1 MPLLAI
7 RILLMTRCPPHLLTN
22 SSGVAMVLP
31 KALASL
37 SLDSNL
43 VNDMVAL
50 KGLLFGVDDDLRK
63 SLSLLSLL
71 TLDMMWICQLS

>member
-1 MPLLAI
+1 
-7 RILLMTRCPPHLLTN
+7 MTRFPPHLLTN

-63 SLSLLSLL
+63 SLSPLSLL

>member
-1 MPLLAI
+1 
-7 RILLMTRCPPHLLTN
+7 MTRFPPHLLTN

-50 KGLLFGVDDDLRK
+50 KGLLFGVDNDLRK

>member
-1 MPLLAI
+1 
-7 RILLMTRCPPHLLTN
+7 MTRFPPHLLTN